1 MSRNRVIYQSESLY
15 VSKDVDSVVS
25 GDHHELIR
33 VQSANYGFTVNRQDV
48 NQYGNLARIDSL
60 VLEPPTVNF
69 DFSYYLTDG
78 LNEKA
83 LGFDVTESAQFVSGF
98 LETNSGRNFY
108 ILTSEEGADS
118 TTMEGGDSYGLIGL
132 GNAFLSDYSV
142 DLSVGALPTA
152 TVSFEASNINSQNGT
167 ISGAGIDKPFTGSLP
182 SVNPEEGT
190 ILDGVMAATVPQNVG
205 GDGPTALRPGDI
217 SLSFPGFD
225 GGATESGT
233 LTKLDGAGGF
243 HVQSASISVPLSRTP
258 IERVGSK
265 FPFARVV
272 DFPVNATMSVSAVLN
287 EIEAGNLADIIGGC
301 GGDEIKEV
309 SVTLRA
315 CEGTDVLKWS
325 LKGCTLDSESFSSS
339 IGSNKTV
346 DLTFGVQLGGIDD
359 IERGIICSGDA
370 TNRPVFGV

>member
-132 GNAFLSDYSV
+132 GNAFLSDYTV

-167 ISGAGIDKPFTGSLP
+167 VSGAGIDQPFTGSLP

-225 GGATESGT
+225 G
-233 LTKLDGAGGF
+233 
-243 HVQSASISVPLSRTP
+243 
-258 IERVGSK
+258 
-265 FPFARVV
+265 
-272 DFPVNATMSVSAVLN
+272 
-287 EIEAGNLADIIGGC
+287 
-301 GGDEIKEV
+301 
-309 SVTLRA
+309 
-315 CEGTDVLKWS
+315 
-325 LKGCTLDSESFSSS
+325 
-339 IGSNKTV
+339 
-346 DLTFGVQLGGIDD
+346 
-359 IERGIICSGDA
+359 
-370 TNRPVFGV
+370 